1 MVSTVLLFVM
11 LSIAPGSNADNDLH
25 AKIAATYDFA
35 PHNLDHATID
45 KKSAILDGF
54 WTEVKTLGPS
64 GLDLLRSELK
74 RTDNPSFF
82 YYDGAKLLLS
92 LSKSKA
98 DMQVALNAIQ
108 RSDLRDI
115 ARADYFYTI
124 HSFSMNGLDTT
135 PAALRI
141 LGDPQWKTF
150 IPQHALTLGQDYS
163 LIYLLLP
170 LDESQYVGYIIER
183 LDSEN
188 ELTALRSLMLLLSY
202 TVNPPADSAIIA
214 FAGNDSKPAQA
225 RKYARDL
232 IKQLHL
238 STRSSD
244 GIASQKFLSLKA
256 ERRVLMRRISDEA
269 LSEIDE
275 LTKKIRKNAK

>member
-1 MVSTVLLFVM
+1 MVSTVLLFM
-11 LSIAPGSNADNDLH
+11 LLSFVPGSNADDDLH

-35 PHNLDHATID
+35 PHNLDEATIE
-45 KKSAILDGF
+45 KRSAILDGF
-54 WTEVKTLGPS
+54 WTEVKALGPS

-92 LSKSKA
+92 LSKSRA
-98 DMQVALNAIQ
+98 DKQVALNAIQ
-108 RSDLRDI
+108 RSDLRDT
-115 ARADYFYTI
+115 ARSDYFFTI
-124 HSFSMNGLDTT
+124 HSFSMEGLNTA

-150 IPQHALTLGQDYS
+150 IPQHALTLGQDYC

-170 LDESQYVGYIIER
+170 LDESQYVEHVIER

-188 ELTALRSLMLLLSY
+188 ELTALRSLMLLLAY
-202 TVNPPADSAIIA
+202 TVNPQADSAIIA
-214 FAGNDSKPAQA
+214 FADNASKPAQA
-225 RKYARDL
+225 RKYAGDL

-238 STRSSD
+238 SATPSD
-244 GIASQKFLSLKA
+244 GIVSQNFLSLKA

-275 LTKKIRKNAK
+275 LTKKIRKNAQ